1 MKRIKYIFLSSE
13 VNYGTE
19 KMPNIKQEFIH
30 KDFLYSD
37 ETLEAASREAY
48 NGEYEIYD
56 DGVEEVIE
64 PTQLDRIEAQVF
76 YTAMQTDTLI
86 MNE

>member
-1 MKRIKYIFLSSE
+1 MKRIKYIFLSAE

-19 KMPNIKQEFIH
+19 KMPSIKQEFIH

-48 NGEYEIYD
+48 NGEYEIYEDGLEEPVPVETAD
-56 DGVEEVIE
+56 DVLNALLGV
-64 PTQLDRIEAQVF
+64 
-76 YTAMQTDTLI
+76 MG
-86 MNE
+86 

>member
-48 NGEYEIYD
+48 NGEYEIYEDGLEEPVPVETAD
-56 DGVEEVIE
+56 DVLNALLGV
-64 PTQLDRIEAQVF
+64 
-76 YTAMQTDTLI
+76 MG
-86 MNE
+86 

>member
-48 NGEYEIYD
+48 NGEYEIYEDGQADPEPVETAD
-56 DGVEEVIE
+56 DVLNALLGV
-64 PTQLDRIEAQVF
+64 
-76 YTAMQTDTLI
+76 MG
-86 MNE
+86 

>member
-19 KMPNIKQEFIH
+19 ELPNIKKEFIH

-37 ETLEAASREAY
+37 ETLEAAKHEAY
-48 NGEYEIYD
+48 NGEYEIYEDGLEEPVPVETTETTD
-56 DGVEEVIE
+56 DVLNALLGV
-64 PTQLDRIEAQVF
+64 
-76 YTAMQTDTLI
+76 M
-86 MNE
+86 